1 MLQNGNLER
10 DARSLSWLMVGQLV
24 AVTICDGY
32 EPRFREDYDES
43 DTTNTETEFQTTTTE
58 DDTDNE
64 ELRFLQNRRNS
75 TSRAIN

>member
-1 MLQNGNLER
+1 MSAKGTGHQQQQVQANVPRSSANQIHVLQNGNLER

-43 DTTNTETEFQTTTTE
+43 DTTNTETEF
-58 DDTDNE
+58 
-64 ELRFLQNRRNS
+64 
-75 TSRAIN
+75 